1 MSCAPSRTGADAVV
15 VTAAILA
22 IEHALS
28 PEQMD
33 RVLAGPSPR

>member
-1 MSCAPSRTGADAVV
+1 MSCAPTRTGADAAVV
-15 VTAAILA
+15 DAAILA

-33 RVLAGPSPR
+33 RVLAGTSPR